1 MVFFSVGAAAFTSAY
16 FGQGTGSIWID
27 DAQCTGSENR
37 LIDCTHDTSTVD
49 CGHGED
55 AGVRCSTTCKSH
67 LLITAVIHILPQLET
82 ETMLILLYVCMWLQV
97 MWLKHSVTPVQFI

>member
-1 MVFFSVGAAAFTSAY
+1 MVFFSVGATAFTSAY

-49 CGHGED
+49 CGHSED
-55 AGVRCSTTCKSH
+55 AGIRCSTTCKSQ
-67 LLITAVIHILPQLET
+67 LLIKLT
-82 ETMLILLYVCMWLQV
+82 LLYTCYLSWKLRQC
-97 MWLKHSVTPVQFI
+97 